1 MKNVLIALVVLAVAA
16 TAYAG
21 QNPNIAAYLVDNATG
36 IGNNQVCPAVNG
48 MFNVYLCFDR
58 FGEGGG
64 TIGCAFLWT
73 RTFSGFRLSLTNLL
87 GGLTIGDPE
96 VAPGYAMLSASS
108 LPVYPNADGIVV
120 AATAMYMYIG
130 TPGTLVLGPHGVDGA
145 KVLDANGVAD
155 YFCVHSVLYPGTSG
169 HFGVCATPPDGDCEP
184 ESAVESSSWGTIK
197 ALYR

>member
-1 MKNVLIALVVLAVAA
+1 MKRLLVALAILALAVPAL
-16 TAYAG
+16 AG
-21 QNPNIAAYLVDNATG
+21 QNPDIAAYIVDNATG

-48 MFNVYLCFDR
+48 MFNVYLCFDN

-155 YFCVHSVLYPGTSG
+155 YWCVHSVVLNGSAG
-169 HFGVCATPPDGDCEP
+169 HFGVCVAPPDGDCASP
-184 ESAVESSSWGTIK
+184 VERATWGSIK